1 MAEVDKEK
9 EKLKQ
14 KTQEYEKMKQD
25 LQEQLEGYRRE
36 IIWKEKEYENDKQA
50 YEIERDRLKA
60 EIKLA
65 ME

>member
-1 MAEVDKEK
+1 
-9 EKLKQ
+9 
-14 KTQEYEKMKQD
+14 MKQD

>member
-36 IIWKEKEYENDKQA
+36 IIWKEKEYENDK
-50 YEIERDRLKA
+50 
-60 EIKLA
+60 
-65 ME
+65 